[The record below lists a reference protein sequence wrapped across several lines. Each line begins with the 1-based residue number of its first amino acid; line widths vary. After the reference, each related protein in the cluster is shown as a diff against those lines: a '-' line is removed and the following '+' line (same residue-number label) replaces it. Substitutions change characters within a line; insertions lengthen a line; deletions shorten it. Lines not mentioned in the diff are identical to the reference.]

1 MPTNL
6 STAAFCV
13 VLATSASAEPAP
25 PADIATAAYARG
37 VEAEHA
43 GRHDQA
49 IAELTTAIA
58 QKSGFAE
65 AYESRGVAYD
75 QKGLYDRA
83 IADYTRAVTLGLATA
98 ETYFNRGA
106 AYEHRRLYQKALADY
121 RAAVA
126 LDPALQAAKDGVGR
140 LEARR

>member
-1 MPTNL
+1 M
-6 STAAFCV
+6 
-13 VLATSASAEPAP
+13 
-25 PADIATAAYARG
+25 
-37 VEAEHA
+37 
-43 GRHDQA
+43 
-49 IAELTTAIA
+49 
-58 QKSGFAE
+58 
-65 AYESRGVAYD
+65 
-75 QKGLYDRA
+75 
-83 IADYTRAVTLGLATA
+83 TLGLATA